1 MPLLALAAPASIWLP
16 LVAVASIHPG
26 NQDGKAFETTQDYVT
41 MDTLSST
48 SLCPANHLRHL
59 ALGYDDTWN
68 FCEFPGQIHPWSPG
82 LSVCIMVTLSVN

>member
-1 MPLLALAAPASIWLP
+1 MRLVPLLALAAPASIWLP

-48 SLCPANHLRHL
+48 SENLIKNVYKAFIEIRV
-59 ALGYDDTWN
+59 
-68 FCEFPGQIHPWSPG
+68 
-82 LSVCIMVTLSVN
+82 VCITKRLERSKTSHGEKEQNSMWCI